1 MQRWQSPEVF
11 AFLCSTHMMQ
21 TLGHNQ
27 EAPCAAPTPRASR
40 GGGYMLNGTG
50 LLSEGWKFSGM
61 TGRDGYKVWGYPKG
75 PRTNHSWKV
84 NVSFILW
91 ECCPRTK
98 QGRANSSLLKQ
109 EEVREAQERTR
120 LQIISNRHCFPGR
133 QAHLHKGVPHPYD
146 NEMWCSYHTQQY
158 ETCTR
163 MSHSCDIYYTQE
175 IVHMHYTNEG
185 FDLSRN
191 L

>member
-1 MQRWQSPEVF
+1 MLIGQANEGILSITISSSQICLGLCQAGNNYDIVQ
-11 AFLCSTHMMQ
+11 FLI
-21 TLGHNQ
+21 
-27 EAPCAAPTPRASR
+27 EP
-40 GGGYMLNGTG
+40 
-50 LLSEGWKFSGM
+50 LSEGWKFSGM